1 MTISKQSRVLK
12 QSIDCKEELRKEYGL
27 NKDDVLFLDDA
38 MTFATEYL
46 FPRFK
51 FHHKG
56 IVYVGKAA
64 STDSEGKDICR
75 RVG

>member
-1 MTISKQSRVLK
+1 MRVL
-12 QSIDCKEELRKEYGL
+12 QNNRCGTRTSKEELRKEYGL
-27 NKDDVLFLDDA
+27 NEDDVLFLDDA